1 MKNCENY
8 NPTVVIFVHHHIQLL
23 CAQLKASNW
32 DDSVQQLWEGC
43 GMQRLTNVLGD
54 HSHPQI
60 AQYVVETKISQLI
73 KDLEKYPRKNHSLRN
88 EKYERA
94 MGQLQIDLIPSYFVR
109 KCNKQIDELI
119 NLSAQPIPQTKG
131 QP

>member
-1 MKNCENY
+1 MKNSENY

-23 CAQLKASNW
+23 CTQLKACNW
-32 DDSVQQLWEGC
+32 GSSVQHLWEGR
-43 GMQRLTNVLGD
+43 GMQRVTNMLGD
-54 HSHPQI
+54 HSRPQI
-60 AQYVVETKISQLI
+60 AQYVVETKINQLI

-88 EKYERA
+88 NEYERA

-119 NLSAQPIPQTKG
+119 KVSVKPILKTKG